1 MAKAKTTKPEAVT
14 THRVGKLKMVAERW
28 HDGTYTFSCTLPGL
42 AEKHHGCRDSAAAEA
57 DFYARATGD
66 GPHPPGA
73 PQ

>member
-1 MAKAKTTKPEAVT
+1 MAKTKAHKPEAVIR
-14 THRVGKLKMVAERW
+14 HAVGKHKLVASRW

-57 DFYARATGD
+57 DFYARATGAA
-66 GPHPPGA
+66 PQPPGA